1 VVYHGTSTNYTVSTA
16 AGPEFVVFDQNA
28 TTADDLAERGD
39 RVFLT
44 WAPQHSYPIG
54 A

>member
-1 VVYHGTSTNYTVSTA
+1 MSTNYTVTTA
-16 AGPEFVVFDQNA
+16 AGREFVVFDRNA
-28 TTADDLAERGD
+28 ASADDLAERGD

>member
-1 VVYHGTSTNYTVSTA
+1 VATSAGTD
-16 AGPEFVVFDQNA
+16 FVVFDQNA
-28 TTADDLAERGD
+28 HDAEDVASRGE

-54 A
+54 V